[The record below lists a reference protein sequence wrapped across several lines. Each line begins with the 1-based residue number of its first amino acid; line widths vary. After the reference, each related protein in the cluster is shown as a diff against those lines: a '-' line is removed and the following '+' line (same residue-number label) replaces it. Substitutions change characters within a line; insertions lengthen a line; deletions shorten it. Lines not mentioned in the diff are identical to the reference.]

1 MHPHSATRQAA
12 VGARSTGAT
21 HFVAVAAATAAAG
34 GLATVNATRRRRPPP
49 PACSAAWWNT
59 EPSQGLGTPTSWRTQ
74 PGTGSTGSG
83 PRKQGTSPRGR
94 SRPYPTGTVLARRSG
109 AAWAT
114 RWTNT
119 LQHADDVAGVQSAA
133 ISTPPRK
140 VEGNMHSIETGAHV
154 RAYSRPALVPATL
167 AASGWRR
174 QHIRPWAARRNGL
187 ANAEDTV
194 STRPQQQH
202 TPGGHLQTT
211 VSDCH
216 SM

>member
-21 HFVAVAAATAAAG
+21 HFVAITAATAAAG
-34 GLATVNATRRRRPPP
+34 GLATVNATRRRRPTP

-59 EPSQGLGTPTSWRTQ
+59 EPSQGLETPTSWRTQ

-83 PRKQGTSPRGR
+83 PRKQGTSPRGG

-114 RWTNT
+114 RGRTPCST
-119 LQHADDVAGVQSAA
+119 PTMSLASSPAA

-140 VEGNMHSIETGAHV
+140 VEGNMHSIETMVRTRARVQSASARTSDARGAS
-154 RAYSRPALVPATL
+154 AS
-167 AASGWRR
+167 AAAGC
-174 QHIRPWAARRNGL
+174 NGQ

-194 STRPQQQH
+194 STLP
-202 TPGGHLQTT
+202 
-211 VSDCH
+211 
-216 SM
+216 